1 MKLKLNKRL
10 RRTLSIFKAAGE
22 KALEHDTL
30 GMGAAL
36 AFYTIFTLGP
46 LLVIATAVAALFI
59 GSEETQ
65 RQLVNWAETYFGP
78 EGAKAVQGMITGA
91 LNRFSGFLASVVGLV
106 TLFFG
111 VTGAFGRL
119 KHSLNTIW
127 RVEVKGNERTTVP
140 LVVKRLAF
148 TRLKALAVAALI
160 GAMLFLGII
169 MSAAI
174 SSLGGLLGKWL
185 PLPGGLLFLLNL
197 LLSLLIVVPL
207 FALIFKFLPDARV
220 PWPSAWIGAA
230 VTGVLFQLGSLL
242 TGAYLGA
249 KVLASVYGAAGSVL
263 AVLLWAY
270 YTAQTVFFG
279 AEVCREVS
287 RPADG
292 AHAGAGE
299 A

>member
-1 MKLKLNKRL
+1 MEFKRL
-10 RRTLSIFKAAGE
+10 RRTLSVFKAAGE

-36 AFYTIFTLGP
+36 AFYTIFSLGP

-65 RQLVNWAETYFGP
+65 TQLVSWAARYFGP
-78 EGAKAVQGMITGA
+78 EGASAVEGMITGA
-91 LNRFSGFLASVVGLV
+91 LNRFSGFLATVVGIV

-119 KHSLNTIW
+119 KRSLNVIW
-127 RVEVKGNERTTVP
+127 GVDARRHP
-140 LVVKRLAF
+140 VVKRLVF

-160 GAMLFLGII
+160 GVTLFLGII

-174 SSLGGLLGKWL
+174 SSLGGLLDKYL
-185 PLPGGLLFLLNL
+185 PLSGGLLFSLNL

-249 KVLASVYGAAGSVL
+249 KVLGSVYGAAGSVL

-270 YTAQTVFFG
+270 YTAQTVLFG
-279 AEVCREVS
+279 AEFCREVS
-287 RPADG
+287 RSADG
-292 AHAGAGE
+292 AHAGAGK